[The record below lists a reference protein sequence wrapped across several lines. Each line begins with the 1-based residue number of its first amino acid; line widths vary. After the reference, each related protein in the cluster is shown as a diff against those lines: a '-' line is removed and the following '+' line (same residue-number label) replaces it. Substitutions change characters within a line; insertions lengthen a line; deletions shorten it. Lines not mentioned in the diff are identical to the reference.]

1 MRNIKLLFVA
11 AILVIT
17 GFIDAGERSIKE
29 RMKAD
34 LDTIRNILELQ
45 YAPLRWKQNYAGWD
59 LPTELQKAKN
69 KIDTINPITLKDY
82 QAIVRDFLRSAQD
95 YHVVVEFYS
104 TETAT
109 LPFRVKGA
117 GGKYFITEIDHE
129 QLSPKAFPW
138 QEGDELVMFDGR
150 PVQEVIEQLI
160 KNELGHGF
168 SSTDIALAETYL
180 TSRDAA
186 LGHKVPKGPLIV
198 SVKPQGSSTLSTYQL
213 IWDYTPEKI
222 PSGFNPP
229 YSLSASVDSF
239 ESYEDSQTNK
249 LKALF
254 DFRMATPL
262 YKSLSN
268 SLRMH
273 PETTHD
279 LGARQSFIPA
289 LGTIS
294 WETEEDNK
302 FDAYLCK
309 TPEGI
314 SLGYVRINS
323 YDGKEAEVEEFG
335 EIIEYLQKNS
345 DALVIDQINNP
356 GGSVFYMYAL
366 ASMLTD
372 RPLHTPKHRS
382 SITPHEVAQAVEFIP
397 QLESANTEEKAQ
409 DLLGQTFSGTPVT
422 LQMVKFMLNYFRF
435 VVKEWEAGKSL
446 MGPFYLYGIDCI
458 NPHPTA
464 RYTKPI
470 LILINSLDFSG
481 GDFFPA
487 IFQDNK
493 RAKIFG
499 SRTAGAGG
507 HMTSASFPNRFG
519 IKSFSYTRSFA
530 ERMDKNPIENLGVRP
545 DIPYELTQE
554 DLQHNYI
561 GYVTAIQQAVKKIV
575 TNKY

>member
-1 MRNIKLLFVA
+1 MRTIFIATML
-11 AILVIT
+11 IIT
-17 GFIDAGERSIKE
+17 GFIGAGERTIKE

-34 LDTIRNILELQ
+34 LDTIYNTLELQ
-45 YAPLRWKQNYAGWD
+45 YAPLKWKQNHSEWNFA
-59 LPTELQKAKN
+59 TELQKAKN
-69 KIDTINPITLKDY
+69 KIDHFNPISLRDY
-82 QAIVRDFLRSAQD
+82 QGIVRDFFRSAQD

-104 TETAT
+104 TETAS

-117 GGKYFITEIDHE
+117 AGKFFITEIDHT
-129 QLSPKAFPW
+129 QLSPKTFPW
-138 QEGDELVMFDGR
+138 KEGDELVMFDGR
-150 PVQEVIEQLI
+150 PIQEVIDEFK
-160 KNELGHGF
+160 KNEVGHGY
-168 SSTDIALAETYL
+168 SNTDIALAETYL
-180 TSRDAA
+180 TYRDAA

-198 SVKPQGSSTLSTYQL
+198 SVKLQGSSTLSTYQL

-222 PSGFNPP
+222 PSGFNPSYP
-229 YSLSASVDSF
+229 ILASIDCDTETQSNRIKSLCD
-239 ESYEDSQTNK
+239 
-249 LKALF
+249 L
-254 DFRMATPL
+254 RMISPL
-262 YKSLSN
+262 YKSLN
-268 SLRMH
+268 H
-273 PETTHD
+273 PLTTHPSTTHD

-289 LGTIS
+289 LGTIT
-294 WETEEDNK
+294 WQTEEENT

-314 SLGYVRINS
+314 SLGYVRIHEYN
-323 YDGKEAEVEEFG
+323 GKEAEVEEFG
-335 EIIEYLQKNS
+335 EVIQHLQNHS

-397 QLESANTEEKAQ
+397 QLEEARTEEEAQ

-435 VVKEWEAGKSL
+435 VVKEWEAGKNL

-458 NPHPTA
+458 NPHPTV

-507 HMTSASFPNRFG
+507 HMTSTSFPNRFG
-519 IKSFSYTRSFA
+519 IKSFNYTRSFA
-530 ERMDKNPIENLGVRP
+530 ERMDKNPIENLGVTP

-554 DLQHNYI
+554 DLQHNYV
-561 GYVTAIQQAVKKIV
+561 GYVSAIREAVQKMVKK
-575 TNKY
+575 